1 MWNWSL
7 TDDILLA
14 SPYDEDEERMKRRKK
29 LSCEIRKLLDD
40 ADNAEEHDEGCAR
53 NKGDA

>member
-14 SPYDEDEERMKRRKK
+14 RPYDENEERMKRRKK